1 MSRFVP
7 ALAASASLGICCLSL
22 AAQDPAELCKA
33 IGTVTVGQWAS
44 YSVTG
49 ASGHRGKARF
59 AIVGSERRR
68 DTTLYWFE
76 ISGNGTGTRGEGV
89 MQVLVPGLGVEASGI
104 HGMVV
109 KTAGQPAMKMPDQML
124 GMMNQRM
131 AENNPAL
138 AITRRCASAR
148 AVGWETVTVPAGS
161 VKALHMKDLEGG
173 EAWMSR
179 DIPFGIVKA
188 HSKDGE
194 ELVLTGRGMDAKS
207 SITEKPMEM
216 PGIMMNP
223 HE

>member
-1 MSRFVP
+1 MKHPLPMLATLAALPIASVP
-7 ALAASASLGICCLSL
+7 A
-22 AAQDPAELCKA
+22 AAQDPAQLCKA
-33 IGTVTVGQWAS
+33 IGMVTVGQWAS

-49 ASGHRGKARF
+49 ASGHSGKARF
-59 AIVGSERRR
+59 AIVGSERRS
-68 DTTLYWFE
+68 DTTLYWIE
-76 ISGNGTGTRGEGV
+76 ISGSEMGTRGEGI

-138 AITRRCASAR
+138 AITRRCGSAR

-161 VKALHMKDLEGG
+161 IKALHMKDPEGG

-188 HSKDGE
+188 HSKDGD
-194 ELVLTGRGMDAKS
+194 LVLTGRGMDAKS
-207 SITEKPMEM
+207 SIAEKPLEM
-216 PGIMMNP
+216 PGVMMNP
-223 HE
+223 HQ